1 MGDNNMVSVGVVVDN
16 IPPVGV
22 VVNIVVGGMELV
34 VALDD
39 MLAGA

>member
-1 MGDNNMVSVGVVVDN
+1 MGDNNMVS
-16 IPPVGV
+16 VGV